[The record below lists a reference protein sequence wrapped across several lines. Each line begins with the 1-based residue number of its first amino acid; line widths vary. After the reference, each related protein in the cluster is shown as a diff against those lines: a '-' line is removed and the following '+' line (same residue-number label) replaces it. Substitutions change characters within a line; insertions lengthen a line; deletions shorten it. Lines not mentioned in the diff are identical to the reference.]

1 MSEIL
6 NQVQIFMKK
15 GKSKDVQALVQQA
28 LDEGIEASVI
38 LDEGLLAAMNE
49 IGIRFKAG
57 EAFVPEV
64 LVAARAMNKGLEI
77 LKPHLAE
84 GGIEEKGVA
93 ILGTVKGDLHDIG
106 KNLVKIMVEGK
117 GINVIDLGVDVS
129 EEKFVEAVNEYHPQ
143 LVMMSALL
151 TTTMPEMKVVIK
163 ALEEA
168 GLRDQV
174 RVMVGGAP
182 VTESYCA
189 EIGADKYTEDA
200 TGASEE
206 ALKLL
211 EEMKEK

>member
-1 MSEIL
+1 
-6 NQVQIFMKK
+6 
-15 GKSKDVQALVQQA
+15 
-28 LDEGIEASVI
+28 
-38 LDEGLLAAMNE
+38 
-49 IGIRFKAG
+49 
-57 EAFVPEV
+57 
-64 LVAARAMNKGLEI
+64 MNKGLEI